1 MSVEG
6 REWSAAGLAHSSG
19 IPRIIVASGILLYRE
34 GLAASL
40 ARDGR
45 LEVVAVTDLGETL
58 AAAARLEPDAVVLDA
73 STAPGLALAKRL
85 KGADPNLPLV
95 GFGISETAADVIGCA
110 EAGLVGF
117 INHNG
122 SIDELVKVVSDALRG
137 EFTCS
142 PRVTSILCARLARL
156 ADRSGRTPTSLTPRE
171 VEIAGMVAEG
181 LSNKEIALGL
191 HIGPT
196 TVKNHVHNILD
207 KLKVRRR
214 AAIASRVADPAV

>member
-1 MSVEG
+1 MSADG
-6 REWSAAGLAHSSG
+6 GDRRDATSDGNRG

-45 LEVVAVTDLGETL
+45 LEVVAITDLSEAAS
-58 AAAARLEPDAVVLDA
+58 AAAQLIPDAVVLDA
-73 STAPGLALAKRL
+73 STSDGLELARNL
-85 KGADPNLPLV
+85 KSADSALPLI
-95 GFGISETAADVIGCA
+95 GFGISDSPADVIGCA

-117 INHNG
+117 IDQNG
-122 SIDELVKVVSDALRG
+122 SIDALVKAVANALRG
-137 EFTCS
+137 EVSCS
-142 PRVTSILCARLARL
+142 PRVTTILCARLARL
-156 ADRSGRTPTSLTPRE
+156 ADRGTHPPTTLTRRE
-171 VEIAGMVAEG
+171 QEIAGMVAEG
-181 LSNKEIALGL
+181 MSNKEIALGL

-214 AAIASRVADPAV
+214 AAIASHVAQSAN